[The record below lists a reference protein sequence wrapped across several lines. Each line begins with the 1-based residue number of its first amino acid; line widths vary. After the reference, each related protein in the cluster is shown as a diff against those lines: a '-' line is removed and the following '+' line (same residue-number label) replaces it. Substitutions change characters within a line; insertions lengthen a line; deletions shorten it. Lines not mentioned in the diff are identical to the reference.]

1 MLCERVVKGG
11 RRKYKNQKLTGS
23 RQMSFFF
30 FFFFLLL
37 RFCSRPQPRSQHRS
51 SSDLPGFA
59 GKSWK
64 GDSDSRQLHFPF

>member
-30 FFFFLLL
+30 FFFFFAAAFLL
-37 RFCSRPQPRSQHRS
+37 SPSAKVPAPQ
-51 SSDLPGFA
+51 F
-59 GKSWK
+59 
-64 GDSDSRQLHFPF
+64 F